1 MERLFLLSL
10 VGAAIGLA
18 LSFFIT
24 YPLETLMWVGLAV
37 GILVGL
43 FAVGSGIVV
52 AHEKMSATEV
62 YQFVKR
68 NYCPTVELKDEKA
81 PRS

>member
-1 MERLFLLSL
+1 MEKLFLLSL

-24 YPLETLMWVGLAV
+24 YPLETLMGVGLVV
-37 GILVGL
+37 GIT
-43 FAVGSGIVV
+43 AVILGTGMGAAVV
-52 AHEKMSATEV
+52 CDRMTTTEV

-68 NYCPTVELKDEKA
+68 NYCPTVELKDLNEGT
-81 PRS
+81 